1 MEKVYLI
8 ILSEDERSLHQ
19 VPACYLTQ
27 MSESEI
33 IELALNSLPSD
44 MANLED
50 WVGYSAE
57 WDEEQASWIY
67 PNELTRYG
75 KFKVAVEVLNRL
87 KVFEVFEEDNDD
99 SLMTRMEELNVNVEA

>member
-1 MEKVYLI
+1 MEKVYLVI
-8 ILSEDERSLHQ
+8 YSEEKRNSHK

-67 PNELTRYG
+67 RNELTRYG
-75 KFKVAVEVLNRL
+75 KFKVAVEILNRL
-87 KVFEVFEEDNDD
+87 KVFEVFEEENDD
-99 SLMTRMEELNVNVEA
+99 CLLKRMEELTVIPEA